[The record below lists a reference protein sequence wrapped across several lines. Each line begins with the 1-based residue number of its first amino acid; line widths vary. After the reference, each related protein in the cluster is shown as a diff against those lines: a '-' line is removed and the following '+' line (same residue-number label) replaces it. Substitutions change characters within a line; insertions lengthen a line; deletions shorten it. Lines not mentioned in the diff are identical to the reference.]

1 MAGIVFTTFL
11 FAGFWGLTGCISRP
25 ALQIETF
32 TFNDPADE
40 TTNNVAGSRV
50 LGIRKLEIAAPFEG
64 RSLVYRT
71 GEFSYVR
78 DPYAEFLDA
87 PAEEL
92 MNPVR
97 ESLQR
102 QGNFKD
108 VVESGSAL
116 KPDTL
121 VEICV
126 NQMFGDFRQPGH
138 PLAIL
143 TMRFTFFEAPDGV
156 PGRVILQ
163 QEYARSVPLNSPSP
177 AALMKGWAQALTE
190 ILAEVSSDFRKSET
204 GK

>member
-1 MAGIVFTTFL
+1 MAGTAFTVCL
-11 FAGFWGLTGCISRP
+11 FAGIWGSSGCLSRP
-25 ALQIETF
+25 ALKIETF
-32 TFNDPADE
+32 AFNTPTDE
-40 TTNNVAGSRV
+40 TTNNAARSRV

-64 RSLVYRT
+64 RSLVYRM

-78 DPYAEFLDA
+78 DPYAEFLEA

-97 ESLQR
+97 ESLRR
-102 QGNFKD
+102 QGHFKA

-121 VEICV
+121 VEIYI
-126 NQMFGDFRQPGH
+126 NQMFGDFRQPER

-143 TMRFTFFEAPDGV
+143 TMRFTFFDAPNGV

-163 QEYARSVPLNSPSP
+163 QEYSRSVSLNAPNA
-177 AALMKGWAQALTE
+177 AALMKGWNQALAE
-190 ILAEVSSDFRKSET
+190 ILAEVSLDFRNSEA